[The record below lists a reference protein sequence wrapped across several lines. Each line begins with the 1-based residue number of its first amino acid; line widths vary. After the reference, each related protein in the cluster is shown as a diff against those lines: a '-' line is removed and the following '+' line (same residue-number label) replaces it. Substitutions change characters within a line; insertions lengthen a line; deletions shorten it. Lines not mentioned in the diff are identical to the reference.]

1 MFELS
6 CQFLEDDEKGRK
18 TASGG
23 GGRKGGG
30 GGGGGDGG
38 GSSSGGGGAYG
49 LENNAPVQSFDED
62 DIDEV
67 WEEVDSSDEDIGE
80 AQKGKNIER
89 IEMHFCHLYQARGR
103 KPFLPDEDDSDDMEE
118 D

>member
-1 MFELS
+1 VFELS

-30 GGGGGDGG
+30 GGGGGGG

-49 LENNAPVQSFDED
+49 LENAPVQSFDED